1 MLHIRQRNTQGCTSK
16 FVSLNEIENLLTKL
30 QRWLPALPPLSKW
43 FLYSFINVKKNK
55 NNNIFLRIVNVK
67 INQWQR
73 RTHNKDFSFF
83 NESLALS
90 PTSYFGKIKSTVF
103 FPRFKL
109 NTIIRLLNTIFSKN
123 ARWIQGC
130 CKGKNDSYSLIISNW
145 SRYHADMIH
154 GMTI

>member
-83 NESLALS
+83 DESLALS

-109 NTIIRLLNTIFSKN
+109 NTIIRLLNSIFSKMP
-123 ARWIQGC
+123 AEF
-130 CKGKNDSYSLIISNW
+130 KGVVRPKTT
-145 SRYHADMIH
+145 RTH
-154 GMTI
+154 